1 MARKITK
8 AQALRLF
15 KEIDTSPKG
24 DTVWKR
30 EAWNNFTD
38 YLCKDG
44 QITPQQYDSWSN
56 PF

>member
-1 MARKITK
+1 MRKYLTK
-8 AQALRLF
+8 VQVLSLF
-15 KEIDTSPKG
+15 REFDNSPKG
-24 DTVWKR
+24 DIVWKR

-44 QITPQQYDSWSN
+44 QISSQQYDNWTN

>member
-1 MARKITK
+1 MRKYLTK
-8 AQALRLF
+8 VQALVLF
-15 KEIDTSPKG
+15 REVDNSPKG
-24 DTVWKR
+24 DIVWKR

-44 QITPQQYDSWSN
+44 QISSQQYDNWTN

>member
-1 MARKITK
+1 MRKYLTK
-8 AQALRLF
+8 NEALAMFREF
-15 KEIDTSPKG
+15 DDSPKG
-24 DTVWKR
+24 DIVWKR

-44 QITPQQYDSWSN
+44 QISSQQYDNWTN